1 MDEVIR
7 PSRMAGTWYPAE
19 PEALRALLET
29 CVAEAQARAVTGM
42 LRALVVPHA
51 GIRYSGRIAAAAYGL
66 LERERFDSVLLLG
79 PCHRGGSG
87 LFLTPGGGIETPLG
101 VVRIDRDLV
110 ATLERS
116 SSDVRYEPEVHLDE
130 HSLEMQYPFLQ
141 HFLPDVPIAPMLM
154 GYQTKDTIAIAIHAI
169 ESAVKQS
176 GRSVLLIASS
186 DLSHFEPRVRA
197 RELDAEVVAC
207 LERFDPH
214 GLAEL
219 LESRRDH
226 ACGGGPMI
234 AVLEASRTLGASQ
247 SYVLAYGDSGD
258 VTGDI
263 EGVVGYASAAFTEG
277 TEVSLFDH
285 DALTH

>member
-1 MDEVIR
+1 MDEAIR

-19 PEALRALLET
+19 PGALRALLES
-29 CVAEAQARAVTGM
+29 CVADAAAGDVTGK

-79 PCHRGGSG
+79 PCHQGGDG
-87 LFLTPGGGIETPLG
+87 LFLIQGGGIETPLG
-101 VVRIDRDLV
+101 IVQIDRDLV

-116 SSDVRYEPEVHLDE
+116 SSRIRFAPEVHLDE

-141 HFLPDVPIAPMLM
+141 RFLPDVPVAPMLM
-154 GYQTKDTIAIAIHAI
+154 GYQTSGMIAIAIHAI

-176 GRSVLLIASS
+176 GRSVLLVASS

-197 RELDAEVVAC
+197 RELDSEVVGC
-207 LERFDPH
+207 LERFDPR

-219 LESRRDH
+219 LEARPDH

-234 AVLEASRTLGASQ
+234 AVLEAARTLGASQ
-247 SYVLAYGDSGD
+247 SRVLAYGDSGD
-258 VTGDI
+258 VTGDMA
-263 EGVVGYASAAFTEG
+263 GVVGYASAAFTEG
-277 TEVSLFDH
+277 ME
-285 DALTH
+285 A

>member
-1 MDEVIR
+1 MDEAIR

-29 CVAEAQARAVTGM
+29 CVAEAQARAVTGS

-79 PCHRGGSG
+79 PCHQGGNG
-87 LFLTPGGGIETPLG
+87 LFLIPGGGIETPLG

-110 ATLERS
+110 ATLERA
-116 SSDVRYEPEVHLDE
+116 SSDVRYDPEVHLDE

-141 HFLPDVPIAPMLM
+141 RFLPDVPVAPILM
-154 GYQTKDTIAIAIHAI
+154 GYQTREMIAIAIHAI
-169 ESAVKQS
+169 EGAVKQS

-186 DLSHFEPRVRA
+186 DLSHFETRARA
-197 RELDAEVVAC
+197 RELDAEVVGC
-207 LERFDPH
+207 LERFDPR

-219 LESRRDH
+219 LEARHEH

-234 AVLEASRTLGASQ
+234 AVLEAARTLGASQ
-247 SYVLAYGDSGD
+247 SRVLAYGDSGD
-258 VTGDI
+258 VTGDLA
-263 EGVVGYASAAFTEG
+263 GVVGYVSAAFMDGREARASHRITG
-277 TEVSLFDH
+277 
-285 DALTH
+285 